1 MAYALAGLGGLRGVG
16 LGGMFAPDCYIAS
29 GGADTLGKPQNG
41 GSGMQR
47 KDVPAS
53 MLAIYDA
60 CEQSASPVTCWG
72 QNATSSPFLG
82 RPCQAEWRAWAAAK
96 IAGQNVGSG
105 PVQSMVFEEE
115 PDNTML
121 YAGAAALA
129 LVGVAGAVYFAK
141 KR

>member
-16 LGGMFAPDCYIAS
+16 LGGMFAPDCYIAN

-47 KDVPAS
+47 KDVPPS

-60 CEQSASPVTCWG
+60 CERSASPATCWG
-72 QNATSSPFLG
+72 QKATSKPFLD
-82 RPCQAEWRAWAAAK
+82 RPCQGEWRAWAAAQV
-96 IAGQNVGSG
+96 AGLGAAG